1 MSSSPSLQLPPLKW
15 QGRGSAGPAP
25 RSHKDNMGSRKRLA
39 LCRGGTAERSET
51 FLLPKKEDW
60 PFSGPGPA
68 CGPKAEWVK
77 VAEGLEASLLLPLAQ
92 SPIPLRAASCGG
104 HNSGQSKQLECDR
117 QKSLSGT
124 I

>member
-1 MSSSPSLQLPPLKW
+1 M
-15 QGRGSAGPAP
+15 
-25 RSHKDNMGSRKRLA
+25 
-39 LCRGGTAERSET
+39 
-51 FLLPKKEDW
+51 LLPKKEDW

-117 QKSLSGT
+117 QKACLVLFKKVRILPELEATQNISNYG
-124 I
+124 